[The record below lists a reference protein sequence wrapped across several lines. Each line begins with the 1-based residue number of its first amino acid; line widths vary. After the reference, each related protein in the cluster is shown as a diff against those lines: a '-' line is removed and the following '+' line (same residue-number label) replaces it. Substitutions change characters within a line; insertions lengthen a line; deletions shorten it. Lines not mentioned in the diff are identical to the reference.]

1 MDKPIISIVIP
12 AYNAEKYIEETL
24 KSVSEQT
31 YASWE
36 CIIVNDGSTDNTI
49 SVVESF
55 IQKDK
60 NKQKFIFYSKENE
73 GHSKTRNYGIDHSNG
88 EYIAFLDSDDV
99 WMPHHLESL
108 IDTIH
113 QHKVDCIVSK
123 CYVIRNGK
131 YTEEPVQHYKS
142 LRGVQ
147 NPKDFISNILFS
159 NEISTP
165 ALLCKK
171 QKILEVGKFSYGKNA
186 EDFHLWMKLAFSNCI
201 FYFYED
207 FTVYVRILHTSASN
221 QDRNCTKEMVEVIS
235 IFKQQI
241 KEYGIDYEYFF
252 NLWARRY
259 FLIKDTKE
267 HYIEA
272 IKYINSIE
280 EEKLTIL
287 KIIAPLLPKKILKL
301 LVLKSLSI

>member
-1 MDKPIISIVIP
+1 
-12 AYNAEKYIEETL
+12 
-24 KSVSEQT
+24 
-31 YASWE
+31 
-36 CIIVNDGSTDNTI
+36 
-49 SVVESF
+49 
-55 IQKDK
+55 
-60 NKQKFIFYSKENE
+60 
-73 GHSKTRNYGIDHSNG
+73 
-88 EYIAFLDSDDV
+88 
-99 WMPHHLESL
+99 MPHHLESL
-108 IDTIH
+108 MDTMQ
-113 QHKVDCIVSK
+113 QHKVDCVASK
-123 CYVIRNGK
+123 GYVIRDGK

-142 LRGVQ
+142 QRGVQ
-147 NPKDFISNILFS
+147 NQKDFISNILFS

-235 IFKQQI
+235 LFKQQI

-259 FLIKDTKE
+259 FLLKDTKK
-267 HYIEA
+267 HYIDA
-272 IKYINSIE
+272 IKYIESLDKKNFS
-280 EEKLTIL
+280 LL
-287 KIIAPLLPKKILKL
+287 KKISPLLPRKILKL